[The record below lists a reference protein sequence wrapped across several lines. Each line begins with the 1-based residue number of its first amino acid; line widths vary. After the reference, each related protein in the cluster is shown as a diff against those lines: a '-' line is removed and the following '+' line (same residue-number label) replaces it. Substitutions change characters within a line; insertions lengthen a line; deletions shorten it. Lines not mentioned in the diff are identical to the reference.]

1 MFEIFQSISKIIS
14 PPKNK
19 VSNKMRKIDR
29 DDPRKRAIRAE
40 RKGESKSVSR
50 GGWKNTEQ
58 RIFSVSKK
66 LFLSRREGCCLR
78 APTSRKILGIPFDG
92 LIKFGTPVCT
102 R

>member
-1 MFEIFQSISKIIS
+1 
-14 PPKNK
+14 
-19 VSNKMRKIDR
+19 MRKIDR

-66 LFLSRREGCCLR
+66 LFFISQRRLLFACPNVPKNSWNPVR
-78 APTSRKILGIPFDG
+78 RVDKIWNTG
-92 LIKFGTPVCT
+92 LHAIKE
-102 R
+102 